1 MKKIMLCLVVSAL
14 GGCQALPPQQC
25 SATARIGGQDV
36 SVPIYGIKKV
46 ANQTQ
51 YYAGNP
57 FGWKWVS
64 MNPATAPG
72 FLLPGESYASRHYC
86 INQ

>member
-1 MKKIMLCLVVSAL
+1 MKTIILLLVAMALSA
-14 GGCQALPPQQC
+14 CQTLPPQQC
-25 SATARIGGQDV
+25 TATANIGGQETTV
-36 SVPIYGIKKV
+36 SIYGVRKQ

-64 MNPATAPG
+64 
-72 FLLPGESYASRHYC
+72 ASNFTKSTC
-86 INQ
+86 NK

>member
-1 MKKIMLCLVVSAL
+1 MKTIILFVAVALLSA
-14 GGCQALPPQQC
+14 CQTLPPPQC
-25 SATARIGGQDV
+25 KATARIGGQDTT
-36 SVPIYGIKKV
+36 VPIYGIRKQ

-64 MNPATAPG
+64 ANNFVSSTC
-72 FLLPGESYASRHYC
+72 EK
-86 INQ
+86 

>member
-1 MKKIMLCLVVSAL
+1 MRAIIMLAVLFITS
-14 GGCQALPPQQC
+14 GCQSLPPVQC
-25 SATARIGGQDV
+25 NATATVGGQDTTV
-36 SVPIYGIKKV
+36 QVYGIRKQ

-64 MNPATAPG
+64 KNNFTY
-72 FLLPGESYASRHYC
+72 STC
-86 INQ
+86 DK